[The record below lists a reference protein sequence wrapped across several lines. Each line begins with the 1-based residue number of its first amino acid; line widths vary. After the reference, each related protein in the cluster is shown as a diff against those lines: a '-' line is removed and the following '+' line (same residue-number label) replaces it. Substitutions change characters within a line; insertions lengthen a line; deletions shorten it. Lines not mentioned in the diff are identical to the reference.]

1 MVYVMIWL
9 DMYMGDGKWL
19 DMYTVVISHVLVV
32 NILCIIRTCGLC
44 DDMVGY
50 VHG

>member
-1 MVYVMIWL
+1 MM
-9 DMYMGDGKWL
+9 WL
-19 DMYTVVISHVLVV
+19 DMYTGSGKWIDIYTVVTSHVLVV
-32 NILCIIRTCGLC
+32 NILCIIRKHGLC